1 MRVGNA
7 AAICYCIPM
16 TATIDPLIRKS
27 VESFLA
33 RISGDYPIVEAWLY
47 GSRARGDARPDS
59 DADVAVILS
68 GPKGR
73 ASTVAVEMAAVEFDV
88 LLDTGILVSA
98 VPIWIEDWREPSLH
112 ANPYFIENIKRDG
125 IAL

>member
-1 MRVGNA
+1 MVA
-7 AAICYCIPM
+7 A
-16 TATIDPLIRKS
+16 IDPLTRKS
-27 VESFLA
+27 VEAFLA

-73 ASTVAVEMAAVEFDV
+73 AMTVATEMSAVEFDV
-88 LLDTGILVSA
+88 LLETGVLVSA
-98 VPIWIEDWREPSLH
+98 MPIWLEDWR
-112 ANPYFIENIKRDG
+112 NPVGHSNPNLIEAIKREG
-125 IAL
+125 VAL